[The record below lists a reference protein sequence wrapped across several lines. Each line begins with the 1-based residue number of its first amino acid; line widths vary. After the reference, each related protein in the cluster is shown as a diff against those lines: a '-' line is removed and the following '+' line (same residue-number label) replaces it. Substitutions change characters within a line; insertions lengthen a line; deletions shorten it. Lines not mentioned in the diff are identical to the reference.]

1 MNGFSALRVWLLSL
15 IVLAAACN
23 SELPTVPQVQ
33 LSRVRI
39 VNAAPGVGNVEVV
52 RTGSPTTPL
61 VQNLNYGAFTQSCI
75 QLPADISH
83 TLSFRSGGAEVATTT
98 FTPDSNEKYTAF
110 LTSSGATRRAFVL
123 SDQTTAAAGT
133 NGLRFVNASSGPG
146 DVYVTV
152 PGSEPTP
159 AMRSY
164 ANVEVTAT
172 GTAEIGYVTAD
183 TTRTQVRFYDVG
195 VATGT
200 PRAEFRLSGL
210 PTSRLATVVLTDVAT
225 AGPSGSFVVF
235 PC

>member
-1 MNGFSALRVWLLSL
+1 MNDFRAPRVCLLSL
-15 IVLAAACN
+15 FMLAAACN
-23 SELPTVPQVQ
+23 SELPIVPQVQ

-39 VNAAPGVGNVEVV
+39 VNAAPGVGNVEV
-52 RTGSPTTPL
+52 RTGSTPL

-75 QLPADISH
+75 QLPADIPH

-98 FTPDSNEKYTAF
+98 FTPVANEEYTAF
-110 LTSSGATRRAFVL
+110 LTASGATRRAFVL
-123 SDQTTAAAGT
+123 SDQTTAVAGT

-152 PGSEPTP
+152 PGGEPTP

-164 ANVEVTAT
+164 PGVEVAAT
-172 GTAEIGYVTAD
+172 GTAEIGYVTTD
-183 TTRTQVRFYDVG
+183 TTRTQVRFYNVG

-210 PTSRLATVVLTDVAT
+210 PASRLATVVLTDVVT
-225 AGPSGSFVVF
+225 AGPSASFVVF